1 MHFHL
6 AITKSREVRFSVYSM
21 LMFQHRLSNETQIED
36 VNLIDRGQR
45 SRKVNQITPTH
56 LRWF

>member
-36 VNLIDRGQR
+36 VNLIDRG
-45 SRKVNQITPTH
+45 
-56 LRWF
+56 